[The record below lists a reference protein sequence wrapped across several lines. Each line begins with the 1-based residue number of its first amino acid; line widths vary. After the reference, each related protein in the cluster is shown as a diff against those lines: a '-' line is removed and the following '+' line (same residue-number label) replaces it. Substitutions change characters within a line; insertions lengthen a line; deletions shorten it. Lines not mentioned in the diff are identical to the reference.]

1 MPITQ
6 LEATALLKRWQA
18 AYDAGDATFFDFFAS
33 DATFFTLS
41 SVTRIDGLEEFR
53 RGFEPLFG
61 QGEKRRSQILS
72 PDFQLPG
79 DAALVTY
86 HNRIFINGRVSNLR
100 SSIVITRNPQGELK
114 ITHLHNS
121 PLQTAKVTPGPGS
134 TPESIDLLEERVA
147 TAAATVGTPK

>member
-6 LEATALLKRWQA
+6 QEATDFLKKWQT
-18 AYDAGDATFFDFFAS
+18 AYDAGDPTFFDLFAK

-72 PDFQLPG
+72 PEFQLVG
-79 DAALVTY
+79 DVALTTF
-86 HNRIFINGRVSNLR
+86 HNRIFVNGRITNLR
-100 SSIVITRNPQGELK
+100 SSVVIIKGTQGDLK
-114 ITHLHNS
+114 IAHLHNS
-121 PLQTAKVTPGPGS
+121 PLETPKVTPGFGA
-134 TPESIDLLEERVA
+134 TPETIDLLEERVA